1 MYKRSKSILVGT
13 NVGIDRYVEDIDG
26 IPDLS
31 NSTLLYM
38 LDNETEREPY
48 KIAKYEN
55 RIDLISEDIYGDSK
69 YSWILMYINRIGIGD
84 LTLGRTIYKIPQD
97 NLTSIFRM
105 I

>member
-1 MYKRSKSILVGT
+1 MYKRSKSILVG
-13 NVGIDRYVEDIDG
+13 NSVDIGRYVENIDG

-48 KIAKYEN
+48 KITKYEN

-84 LTLGRTIYKIPQD
+84 LTLGKVIYKIPQD